1 MQNHRGREATVPD
14 NACCGAHKKRPLL
27 CRVRLLVAHWGQ
39 WHLVGLRLR
48 ARALTC
54 RTHVRPSRWRGI
66 LLLLLIYIYG
76 VIGTTTFSK
85 NDPIHFGNLPISM
98 ISLFRAATFEDWTDL
113 MYIQMY
119 GCDTYGYKDA
129 AEQCTSPSKLPV
141 ASVFYFISFI
151 VISGLVILN
160 LVIGVIIQSMT
171 EVKRSLEKDE
181 ELRKTI
187 KNIDFIVKK
196 IRARKFEQMLD
207 EDHH

>member
-1 MQNHRGREATVPD
+1 MFLSFLPFGTYPFVLRV
-14 NACCGAHKKRPLL
+14 
-27 CRVRLLVAHWGQ
+27 VRLLRFTRIFHRIPQ
-39 WHLVGLRLR
+39 LRIIVISLFQS
-48 ARALTC
+48 TKPIGF
-54 RTHVRPSRWRGI
+54 VGI

-196 IRARKFEQMLD
+196 TRTRKFEQMLD

>member
-1 MQNHRGREATVPD
+1 
-14 NACCGAHKKRPLL
+14 
-27 CRVRLLVAHWGQ
+27 
-39 WHLVGLRLR
+39 
-48 ARALTC
+48 
-54 RTHVRPSRWRGI
+54 
-66 LLLLLIYIYG
+66 
-76 VIGTTTFSK
+76 
-85 NDPIHFGNLPISM
+85 
-98 ISLFRAATFEDWTDL
+98 
-113 MYIQMY
+113 
-119 GCDTYGYKDA
+119 
-129 AEQCTSPSKLPV
+129 V

>member
-1 MQNHRGREATVPD
+1 M
-14 NACCGAHKKRPLL
+14 
-27 CRVRLLVAHWGQ
+27 
-39 WHLVGLRLR
+39 
-48 ARALTC
+48 
-54 RTHVRPSRWRGI
+54 
-66 LLLLLIYIYG
+66 
-76 VIGTTTFSK
+76 
-85 NDPIHFGNLPISM
+85 
-98 ISLFRAATFEDWTDL
+98 
-113 MYIQMY
+113 
-119 GCDTYGYKDA
+119 
-129 AEQCTSPSKLPV
+129 
-141 ASVFYFISFI
+141 FYFISFI

>member
-1 MQNHRGREATVPD
+1 
-14 NACCGAHKKRPLL
+14 
-27 CRVRLLVAHWGQ
+27 
-39 WHLVGLRLR
+39 
-48 ARALTC
+48 
-54 RTHVRPSRWRGI
+54 
-66 LLLLLIYIYG
+66 
-76 VIGTTTFSK
+76 
-85 NDPIHFGNLPISM
+85 M
-98 ISLFRAATFEDWTDL
+98 ISLFRAATFEDWTAL